1 MHSHHRT
8 RASSCVLFI
17 PSTILYPL
25 NQFSCLFVIQIFVH
39 LLQISLWKG
48 HVPVF
53 LLEGSLGGLLAVYQG
68 GIKSFTCL
76 TVFMCI
82 YA

>member
-1 MHSHHRT
+1 MHIHHQT
-8 RASSCVLFI
+8 RACVLFI
-17 PSTILYPL
+17 STTILYPQ
-25 NQFSCLFVIQIFVH
+25 NQFSCLFIIQIFVH

-53 LLEGSLGGLLAVYQG
+53 VLEGKQSLGGLLAVYQG